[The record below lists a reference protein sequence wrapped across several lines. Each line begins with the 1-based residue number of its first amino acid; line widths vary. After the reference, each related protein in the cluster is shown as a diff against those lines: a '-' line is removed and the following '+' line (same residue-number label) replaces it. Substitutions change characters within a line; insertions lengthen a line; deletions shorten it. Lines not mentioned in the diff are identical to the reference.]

1 MNVVLFDYIRCWI
14 KLPIFCG
21 GISEHKFLF
30 STNTRHQLNFTR
42 FDLKTN
48 KGIEYVTATNLLGL
62 YLIYMVVGRR
72 SSKYYSLH
80 VPVQLAF
87 NLNNSNELLFL
98 EQQIDILI
106 KIGWIHT

>member
-1 MNVVLFDYIRCWI
+1 MGGFYNIS
-14 KLPIFCG
+14 FCFQPTHV
-21 GISEHKFLF
+21 I
-30 STNTRHQLNFTR
+30 QLNFTL

-72 SSKYYSLH
+72 SSKYYSLR

-87 NLNNSNELLFL
+87 NLNNSNELLIL

-106 KIGWIHT
+106 KIG